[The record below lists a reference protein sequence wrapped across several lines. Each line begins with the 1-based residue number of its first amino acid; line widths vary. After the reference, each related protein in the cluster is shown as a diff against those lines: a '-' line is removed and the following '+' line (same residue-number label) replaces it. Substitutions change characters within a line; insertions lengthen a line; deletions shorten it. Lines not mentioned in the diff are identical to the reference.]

1 MTPSVPEASA
11 AEIEARL
18 QASREALA
26 ADVDA
31 LAARFSPKGQ
41 ARQAGRRALDRA
53 QGALSPLLQHTES
66 GLRSAA
72 SAVRQAQAGDAEARR
87 LLGAVAGSATVLLAA
102 LAIGSR
108 VARD

>member
-41 ARQAGRRALDRA
+41 ARQAGRRLRQRT
-53 QGALSPLLQHTES
+53 QGALSPLLQHTEA

-72 SAVRQAQAGDAEARR
+72 GAVRQAQAGDAEARR